1 MYRFNNKNNLYNNQ
15 YNNYN
20 FISFSDLQNKLNNR
34 NYKNYSVNYDI
45 ISGLPKKN
53 YNYNN
58 INNNNI
64 NNNNNNNLNNNNNNI
79 NRNNYNNINRNN
91 YNNNEKNQY
100 QNKSNNKFFTDNYR
114 DSGNIISKSNI
125 YNSSSYLSNSNSYKN
140 SYQNNNNNFD
150 YSNNITSS
158 DLSLIPTCKKGL
170 LNLGNTCFMNTGI
183 QILIHNS
190 SFLNDFISSNINS
203 NPSSISNSFYSLLKN
218 YNGNNNYSLKA
229 FHNLFQNKHREFSNY
244 NQNDCLEFIRIFLED
259 LNQELNKITIKPK
272 YFELKQNNKNKNI
285 LFNEFNNNF
294 KSREDSI
301 IIDNFYGTFINSYI
315 CKNCK
320 YQSFSFQKF
329 LDIPL
334 LFNNTN
340 NLSYFDYIKIEDLI
354 KNNFN
359 NEEILFDFPCENPN
373 CKKKTYH
380 LKETKLCHLPKI
392 LILSL
397 QRMRKLR
404 NKINSKVYFDENLNL
419 NNYIDYEICN
429 NQNCQYQLFAIA
441 NHKGSIDFGHYFAYI
456 KINGNWFEFNDN
468 NPVTTCYIENPSS
481 NAYILFYSKL

>member
-1 MYRFNNKNNLYNNQ
+1 MYNNNNKNSLYSYNSINLTSVSDLKNNFNYNRNN
-15 YNNYN
+15 NNYN
-20 FISFSDLQNKLNNR
+20 NNF
-34 NYKNYSVNYDI
+34 YSKNNSHNYDI
-45 ISGLPKKN
+45 ITGLPKNN

-58 INNNNI
+58 Y
-64 NNNNNNNLNNNNNNI
+64 NNNNNNNYSNNKNNNNI
-79 NRNNYNNINRNN
+79 
-91 YNNNEKNQY
+91 NEKNQY
-100 QNKSNNKFFTDNYR
+100 QNRNNNKFFTDNSR
-114 DSGNIISKSNI
+114 DSGTIISKSNI
-125 YNSSSYLSNSNSYKN
+125 IHSNSHLNNIN
-140 SYQNNNNNFD
+140 SYQYNNNNYNID
-150 YSNNITSS
+150 YSNNIISS
-158 DLSLIPTCKKGL
+158 DLSLIPSSKKGL
-170 LNLGNTCFMNTGI
+170 LNLGNTCYMNTGI

-203 NPSSISNSFYSLLKN
+203 NPSSISNSFYSFLKK
-218 YNGNNNYSLKA
+218 YNGNNYNSLKM

-259 LNQELNKITIKPK
+259 LNQELNKIQIKPK

-285 LFNEFNNNF
+285 LYNEFNNNF

-301 IIDNFYGTFINSYI
+301 IIDNFYGTFINCYI
-315 CKNCK
+315 CKNCN

-334 LFNNTN
+334 LFNNNNNN
-340 NLSYFDYIKIEDLI
+340 NLSYFDYIKMEDLI
-354 KNNFN
+354 KSNFN
-359 NEEILFDFPCENPN
+359 KEEILFDFPCENPN
-373 CKKKTYH
+373 CKRKTYH

-404 NKINSKVYFDENLNL
+404 NKINSKVYFNENLNL
-419 NNYIDYEICN
+419 KDYIDYEICN

>member
-1 MYRFNNKNNLYNNQ
+1 MYRDYNNNNLYNNRSI
-15 YNNYN
+15 NLT
-20 FISFSDLQNKLNNR
+20 SFSDLKNKYNYNR
-34 NYKNYSVNYDI
+34 NNNNYNYNFYSKNNSHNYDI
-45 ISGLPKKN
+45 ITGLPKNNYNN

-58 INNNNI
+58 NNYSTNKNNNNI
-64 NNNNNNNLNNNNNNI
+64 
-79 NRNNYNNINRNN
+79 
-91 YNNNEKNQY
+91 NEKNQY
-100 QNKSNNKFFTDNYR
+100 QNRYNNKFFTDNSR
-114 DSGNIISKSNI
+114 DSGTIISKSNI
-125 YNSSSYLSNSNSYKN
+125 YHSNSHLNNVN
-140 SYQNNNNNFD
+140 SYQYNNNNNNNID

-190 SFLNDFISSNINS
+190 AFLNDFISSNINS

-218 YNGNNNYSLKA
+218 YNGNNYSSLKT

-334 LFNNTN
+334 LFNNNTN

-404 NKINSKVYFDENLNL
+404 NKINSKVYFNENLNL

>member
-1 MYRFNNKNNLYNNQ
+1 MYKNNNYGLYNNKSVNLTSFYDLKNKNN
-15 YNNYN
+15 
-20 FISFSDLQNKLNNR
+20 SH
-34 NYKNYSVNYDI
+34 NYDI
-45 ISGLPKKN
+45 ITGLPKSNYYN
-53 YNYNN
+53 YNY
-58 INNNNI
+58 
-64 NNNNNNNLNNNNNNI
+64 NNNNNNNNNKYSNISNNN
-79 NRNNYNNINRNN
+79 
-91 YNNNEKNQY
+91 NNNEKNQY

-125 YNSSSYLSNSNSYKN
+125 YNSSSYLSNSNSY
-140 SYQNNNNNFD
+140 QNNNNNFD

-158 DLSLIPTCKKGL
+158 DLSLIPSSKKGL
-170 LNLGNTCFMNTGI
+170 LNLGNTCYMNTGI

-203 NPSSISNSFYSLLKN
+203 NPSSISNSFYSFLKN
-218 YNGNNNYSLKA
+218 YNGNNYNYLKM
-229 FHNLFQNKHREFSNY
+229 FHNIFQNKHREFSNY

-259 LNQELNKITIKPK
+259 LNQELNKIQIKPK
-272 YFELKQNNKNKNI
+272 YFELKQNDKNKNI
-285 LFNEFNNNF
+285 LYNEFNNNF

-301 IIDNFYGTFINSYI
+301 IIDNFYGTFINKYI

-334 LFNNTN
+334 LFNNNTN
-340 NLSYFDYIKIEDLI
+340 NLSYFDYIKMEDLI
-354 KNNFN
+354 KSNFN
-359 NEEILFDFPCENPN
+359 TEEILFDFPCENPN

-456 KINGNWFEFNDN
+456 KINGTWFEFNDN

>member
-1 MYRFNNKNNLYNNQ
+1 MYKNYNYGLYNNKSV
-15 YNNYN
+15 NLT
-20 FISFSDLQNKLNNR
+20 SFSDLKNKYN
-34 NYKNYSVNYDI
+34 SHNYDI
-45 ISGLPKKN
+45 ITGLPKSNYYNYN

-58 INNNNI
+58 NNNNNNNNNKYSNISNNNNKYSNISNNNNI
-64 NNNNNNNLNNNNNNI
+64 NNKYSNISNNN
-79 NRNNYNNINRNN
+79 
-91 YNNNEKNQY
+91 NNNEKNQY

-125 YNSSSYLSNSNSYKN
+125 YNSSSYLSNSN

-190 SFLNDFISSNINS
+190 AFLNDFISSNINS

-244 NQNDCLEFIRIFLED
+244 NQNDCLEFIRVFLED

-340 NLSYFDYIKIEDLI
+340 NLSYFDYIKIEELI